1 MSAGYLRENQTLAS
15 NAAQV
20 AYGAVGHG
28 RDAADARA
36 RRLAGLLVAGKQSP
50 RARASAGLLP
60 VTQQTRGLVGWL
72 VWHLAWLEPPTT
84 TTCPPRA
91 RATYARAHAHKCS
104 HAPVRWPAETRARAR
119 LLAHTG
125 LHTLV
130 ACQCVHA
137 PAVCAGAC
145 THWLLARTGRLRRRG
160 RGFGPASAQRQV
172 RACGVGACREHLSRL
187 VARGP
192 GGLSLSR
199 AEERVRGQ
207 GCGRNSA

>member
-84 TTCPPRA
+84 TTRPRHLRT
-91 RATYARAHAHKCS
+91 RACAQML
-104 HAPVRWPAETRARAR
+104 ARAR
-119 LLAHTG
+119 PLARRNTRTRTVACTHWPAHTG
-125 LHTLV
+125 CLPVCASTCSVCRCLHTLV
-130 ACQCVHA
+130 ACTHGPA
-137 PAVCAGAC
+137 PPP
-145 THWLLARTGRLRRRG
+145 RPRLRP
-160 RGFGPASAQRQV
+160 GFGPAASASLW
-172 RACGVGACREHLSRL
+172 CGRLPGAPLAAGGS
-187 VARGP
+187 GP
-192 GGLSLSR
+192 GR
-199 AEERVRGQ
+199 A
-207 GCGRNSA
+207 

>member
-130 ACQCVHA
+130 ACTHGPA
-137 PAVCAGAC
+137 PPP
-145 THWLLARTGRLRRRG
+145 RPRLRP
-160 RGFGPASAQRQV
+160 GFGPAASASLW
-172 RACGVGACREHLSRL
+172 CGRLPGAPLAAGGS
-187 VARGP
+187 GP
-192 GGLSLSR
+192 GR
-199 AEERVRGQ
+199 A
-207 GCGRNSA
+207 